1 MSGFH
6 LQVLQKNAFLC
17 VCVIRPFC
25 NPAQLPRR
33 EEGRANIYFMVKL
46 HINVVK
52 HRETKSLHPYSLQCV
67 LVYHNL
73 AVAWS

>member
-6 LQVLQKNAFLC
+6 LQVLKKNAFF
-17 VCVIRPFC
+17 VCVLFGHF
-25 NPAQLPRR
+25 ARR